1 MYKQL
6 NPKLKKVLWNFVF
19 QSFVV
24 SYFLY
29 IQLDIWERSRS
40 VQMLFLYSGIIYL
53 SRLLVMP
60 LIGKIILKNK
70 VLPALKSG
78 YVLSSVLGLAAFL
91 GEYINNLYILMLL
104 YGTLVAVISVS
115 LNIGYN
121 FIIANAGK
129 EKDFGNFFYLQGFV
143 LSLVSF
149 IMSILVG
156 AALAFVSRQFTFL
169 LLVFLGMAGLKM
181 VDTLRDQDKRYFDEN
196 FKLRD
201 LYIAPNEEK
210 SDKQDI
216 YILLFVFVGMFVL
229 QYIEISRSAIQFM
242 VGNGALGVGLINAS
256 IILVMFFFIR
266 FKDHLD
272 RKFEMDWFYM
282 AAGLI
287 AVSMLGT
294 FLSGKNA
301 LYMVAVIMV
310 ISYYLYDSNVNLIA
324 FSSVE
329 GKSQIRKFGM
339 VFNREIVRNIA
350 RAAVAFSGYVF
361 SFDTLGEPSYKFF
374 LFVVLII
381 LGFSVGMY
389 TKIKKTSKI

>member
-53 SRLLVMP
+53 SRLLVMS

-143 LSLVSF
+143 LSFVSF

-216 YILLFVFVGMFVL
+216 YILLFVFAGMFVL
-229 QYIEISRSAIQFM
+229 QYIEISRSAIQFV

-266 FKDHLD
+266 FKDYLD